1 MKKES
6 SQGKIRLVAS
16 IKTFSLLQ
24 LKMMAITVMVAKF
37 ICKFRP
43 KCFTNVQLKWIL
55 EVLS

>member
-43 KCFTNVQLKWIL
+43 KCFTNVQLK
-55 EVLS
+55 